1 MQNLRRNV
9 MRSVKIDKKKLLAIV
24 RENKEKHIAEYNESV
39 ADFKDLAIRITTKNL
54 EIVNTGDLDK
64 IAKLKAVPAAPVS
77 HEKEYERAIRMLE
90 LSVEKEI
97 EVEEDIFN
105 QLVLDEWA
113 WKHQFVASASLYKSM

>member
-1 MQNLRRNV
+1 

-105 QLVLDEWA
+105 QLVLDERA

>member
-9 MRSVKIDKKKLLAIV
+9 MRSVKIDKKKLLGIV
-24 RENKEKHIAEYNESV
+24 RENKEKHIVAFNESV
-39 ADFKDLAIRITTKNL
+39 EDFKALAIKITAANLELANSGDLA
-54 EIVNTGDLDK
+54 K
-64 IAKLKAVPAAPVS
+64 ISKAKSIPQAPTS

-113 WKHQFVASASLYKSM
+113 WKNQFVASSALYKTM